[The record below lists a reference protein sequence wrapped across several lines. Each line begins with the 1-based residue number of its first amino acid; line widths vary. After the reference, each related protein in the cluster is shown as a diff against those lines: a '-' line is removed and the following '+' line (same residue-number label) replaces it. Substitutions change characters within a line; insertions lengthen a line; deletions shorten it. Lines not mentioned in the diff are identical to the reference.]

1 MITPKDEIFNKEM
14 WENLNTPYITQQLE
28 EMYGKL
34 PESTEEDKELKTEVI
49 GTMASIDK

>member
-28 EMYGKL
+28 EMYG
-34 PESTEEDKELKTEVI
+34 ELTEVI
-49 GTMASIDK
+49 GTMARLDELSSIDK